1 MQLTAHF
8 DLVTFHP
15 AVIIGVAVSIDF
27 DYFSRHSSSRSATSH
42 ASHVKHHTSSA
53 TTVCS
58 VDSASVA
65 VLGVAEGMET
75 TADPHLTLLLTLLPM
90 ATAAAAA
97 AAVAAAAVSHR
108 VDLPELK
115 WTTGHSSFIL
125 PKCVQHRTHVMC
137 FLSLFRMCFLSLF
150 RKQTAAPLPPRS
162 NDGETMDDDKWD
174 VFTED
179 D

>member
-1 MQLTAHF
+1 MLLSNNTVQLTAHF
-8 DLVTFHP
+8 DLVTFHS

-27 DYFSRHSSSRSATSH
+27 DYFSRHSSSRSVTSH
-42 ASHVKHHTSSA
+42 SSHVKRHTLSA

-65 VLGVAEGMET
+65 VLVVAEGMET

-97 AAVAAAAVSHR
+97 AAAAVSHR

-125 PKCVQHRTHVMC
+125 PKCMQHRAHVI
-137 FLSLFRMCFLSLF
+137 
-150 RKQTAAPLPPRS
+150 
-162 NDGETMDDDKWD
+162 
-174 VFTED
+174 
-179 D
+179 